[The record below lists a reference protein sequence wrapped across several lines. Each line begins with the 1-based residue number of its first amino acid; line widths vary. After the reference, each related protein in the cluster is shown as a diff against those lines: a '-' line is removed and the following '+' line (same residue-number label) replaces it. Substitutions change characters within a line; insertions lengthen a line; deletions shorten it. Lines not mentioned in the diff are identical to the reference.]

1 MTIPA
6 DPNGWV
12 LQWWCLLSFR
22 EGCDKGS
29 GAGEAFLEDHCKL
42 CWLTEGGE
50 WSLYTGTFSLTLTL
64 HRTSS
69 LPETLLRKDFPT
81 LPWFI
86 FFCFVQVSFSP
97 PTFSIFVHERG
108 KMSCTWES
116 CALQWE
122 AERAKCGVLEAKKS
136 YMTQIWREGE
146 KKSISFI
153 SFWASQVTSR
163 RALDEI
169 KPYSFPES

>member
-1 MTIPA
+1 MIPA

-22 EGCDKGS
+22 EGCDDGS
-29 GAGEAFLEDHCKL
+29 GAGEASLEDHCKL
-42 CWLTEGGE
+42 CWLIGGGE

-69 LPETLLRKDFPT
+69 APETLLRKEFSHT
-81 LPWFI
+81 SMLC
-86 FFCFVQVSFSP
+86 FCFVQVYFCP
-97 PTFSIFVHERG
+97 PTFSIVHERG

-116 CALQWE
+116 FTLQWE

-136 YMTQIWREGE
+136 YMTQIWGEGE
-146 KKSISFI
+146 KKSISF
-153 SFWASQVTSR
+153 WASQITSR
-163 RALDEI
+163 RALDKT

>member
-1 MTIPA
+1 MTIPD

-50 WSLYTGTFSLTLTL
+50 WSLYTFPWLWPYTEPAAYQKPYSERTFP
-64 HRTSS
+64 HFR
-69 LPETLLRKDFPT
+69 DF
-81 LPWFI
+81 

-97 PTFSIFVHERG
+97 PTFSIFMHERG
-108 KMSCTWES
+108 KMSCIWES

-122 AERAKCGVLEAKKS
+122 TERAKCGVLEAKKS

-146 KKSISFI
+146 KKSISF
-153 SFWASQVTSR
+153 WASQVTSR
-163 RALDEI
+163 RALDKT